1 MSQQDAEDRHHLIP
15 DLEEHRERLLSLAR
29 RNLNP
34 VLTRRISPED
44 VVQETFSAACRK
56 ADFLRNCPEIPVYCK
71 LRKLLFQT
79 ITDME
84 RKHLQSR
91 KRDAYREYEADG
103 GDPANGREN
112 FGDDSPRGPDWNMFA
127 DTVTGPLTQIARQD
141 RYELLRKTM
150 ESLPEH
156 DREILELRHFD
167 GMSNSEC
174 AEALH
179 LTQAAAS
186 VRYVRALEHL
196 KKQLIEFTEFRP

>member
-1 MSQQDAEDRHHLIP
+1 MPPQNAEDNPRIDP
-15 DLEEHRERLLSLAR
+15 DLEEHRGRLLTLAR

-34 VLTRRISPED
+34 VLARRFSPED
-44 VVQETFSAACRK
+44 VVQETFSAAYRK
-56 ADFLRNCPEIPVYCK
+56 LDFLRNCPEIPVYCK

-79 ITDME
+79 ITDLE

-91 KRDAYREYEADG
+91 KRDAYREQDVADEKEVSSSG
-103 GDPANGREN
+103 MNWD
-112 FGDDSPRGPDWNMFA
+112 MFA

-179 LTQAAAS
+179 LTQKAAS
-186 VRYVRALEHL
+186 IRYVRALEHL
-196 KKQLIEFTEFRP
+196 KKQLTDFSEFRP

>member
-1 MSQQDAEDRHHLIP
+1 MPPQDTEESSPIDPAFT
-15 DLEEHRERLLSLAR
+15 EHRARLLSLAR
-29 RNLNP
+29 LNLNP
-34 VLTRRISPED
+34 VLARRISPED
-44 VVQETFSAACRK
+44 VVQETLAAACRK
-56 ADFLRNCPEIPVYCK
+56 ADFMQNRPDVPVYCK
-71 LRKLLFQT
+71 LRRLLLQT
-79 ITDME
+79 ITDLE

-91 KRDAYREYEADG
+91 KRDAYREQEIAGAEDVS
-103 GDPANGREN
+103 
-112 FGDDSPRGPDWNMFA
+112 SPGVDWNMFA

-150 ESLPEH
+150 DALPDH

-174 AEALH
+174 AEVLH

-196 KKQLIEFTEFRP
+196 KKQLIEFSEFRP

>member
-1 MSQQDAEDRHHLIP
+1 MATQDAEEIHPDAP
-15 DLEEHRERLLSLAR
+15 DLTEHRDRLLALAR

-34 VLTRRISPED
+34 VLARRFSPED

-56 ADFLRNCPEIPVYCK
+56 ADFLRNRPDIPVYCK
-71 LRKLLFQT
+71 LRRLLFQT
-79 ITDME
+79 VTDLE
-84 RKHLQSR
+84 RKHLQSP
-91 KRDAYREYEADG
+91 KRDAYRELEVTDG
-103 GDPANGREN
+103 KDVS
-112 FGDDSPRGPDWNMFA
+112 SPELSWNMFA
-127 DTVTGPLTQIARQD
+127 DTVTGPLTQLARQD

-179 LTQAAAS
+179 LTQKAAS
-186 VRYVRALEHL
+186 IRYVRALEHL
-196 KKQLIEFTEFRP
+196 KKQLVEFTEFRQ

>member
-1 MSQQDAEDRHHLIP
+1 MKRYVILLIIVIIAV
-15 DLEEHRERLLSLAR
+15 LAA
-29 RNLNP
+29 LC
-34 VLTRRISPED
+34 VGCVDKTD
-44 VVQETFSAACRK
+44 ET
-56 ADFLRNCPEIPVYCK
+56 
-71 LRKLLFQT
+71 T
-79 ITDME
+79 ITDE
-84 RKHLQSR
+84 EFQ
-91 KRDAYREYEADG
+91 AAWNEIYAEGEYEADG

-127 DTVTGPLTQIARQD
+127 DTVTGPLTQLARQD
-141 RYELLRKTM
+141 RYELVRKTM
-150 ESLPEH
+150 ESLPEN

>member
-1 MSQQDAEDRHHLIP
+1 MSPQDAEDRHHMIP
-15 DLEEHRERLLSLAR
+15 DLEEHRSRLLALAR

-34 VLTRRISPED
+34 VLTRRFSPED
-44 VVQETFSAACRK
+44 VVQETFSAAYRK

-71 LRKLLFQT
+71 LRRLLFQT
-79 ITDME
+79 ITDLE

-91 KRDAYREYEADG
+91 KRDAYRECEVAGADLA
-103 GDPANGREN
+103 DARRDRE
-112 FGDDSPRGPDWNMFA
+112 DDSPHNLDWNLFA

-196 KKQLIEFTEFRP
+196 KKQLIEFTEFRT

>member
-1 MSQQDAEDRHHLIP
+1 MPSQDFEETDPVTSELA
-15 DLEEHRERLLSLAR
+15 EHRERLMNLAR

-34 VLTRRISPED
+34 VLARRISPED
-44 VVQETFSAACRK
+44 VVQETLAAACRK
-56 ADFLRNCPEIPVYCK
+56 TDFMRSRPDIPVYCK

-79 ITDME
+79 IADLE

-91 KRDAYREYEADG
+91 KRDAYREQEIADG
-103 GDPANGREN
+103 RDAGAPGA
-112 FGDDSPRGPDWNMFA
+112 DWNMFA

-150 ESLPEH
+150 ESLSEH

-167 GMSNSEC
+167 GMSNAEC

-179 LTQAAAS
+179 LTQKNAS
-186 VRYVRALEHL
+186 IRYVRALERL

>member
-1 MSQQDAEDRHHLIP
+1 MAPQDAEEIHPIDP
-15 DLEEHRERLLSLAR
+15 DLTEHRGRLLALAR

-34 VLTRRISPED
+34 VLARRFSPED

-56 ADFLRNCPEIPVYCK
+56 PDFLRNRPDIPVYCK

-79 ITDME
+79 ITDLE

-91 KRDAYREYEADG
+91 KRDAYRE
-103 GDPANGREN
+103 REVA
-112 FGDDSPRGPDWNMFA
+112 GEEDASSPGPDWNMFA

-179 LTQAAAS
+179 LTPAAAS
-186 VRYVRALEHL
+186 VRYVRALERL
-196 KKQLIEFTEFRP
+196 KKQLIEFTEFRQ

>member
-1 MSQQDAEDRHHLIP
+1 MAPQDAEEIHPIDP
-15 DLEEHRERLLSLAR
+15 DLTEHRGRLLALAR

-34 VLTRRISPED
+34 VLARRFSPED

-56 ADFLRNCPEIPVYCK
+56 PDFLRNRPDIPVYCK

-79 ITDME
+79 ITDLE

-91 KRDAYREYEADG
+91 KRDAYRE
-103 GDPANGREN
+103 REVT
-112 FGDDSPRGPDWNMFA
+112 GEEDASSPGPDWNMFA

-179 LTQAAAS
+179 LTPAAAS
-186 VRYVRALEHL
+186 VRYVRALERL

>member
-1 MSQQDAEDRHHLIP
+1 MAPQDADEMKPLDP
-15 DLEEHRERLLSLAR
+15 VFAEHRDRLLALAR

-34 VLTRRISPED
+34 VLARRFSPED

-56 ADFLRNCPEIPVYCK
+56 TDFLRNRPDIPVYCK

-79 ITDME
+79 ITDLE

-91 KRDAYREYEADG
+91 KRDAYRE
-103 GDPANGREN
+103 REVA
-112 FGDDSPRGPDWNMFA
+112 GEEDASSPGPDWNMFA

-179 LTQAAAS
+179 LTPAAAS

>member
-1 MSQQDAEDRHHLIP
+1 MPPQVAEESPRIDP
-15 DLEEHRERLLSLAR
+15 DLEEHRGRLLALAR

-34 VLTRRISPED
+34 ILARRFSPED
-44 VVQETFSAACRK
+44 VVQETFSSAYRK
-56 ADFLRNCPEIPVYCK
+56 LDFLRNRPEIPVYCK

-79 ITDME
+79 ITDLE

-91 KRDAYREYEADG
+91 KRDAYREQDMAGPEDVS
-103 GDPANGREN
+103 
-112 FGDDSPRGPDWNMFA
+112 SPGPNWDMFA

-179 LTQAAAS
+179 LTQKAAS
-186 VRYVRALEHL
+186 IRYVRALEHL
-196 KKQLIEFTEFRP
+196 KKQLIDFTEFRP

>member
-1 MSQQDAEDRHHLIP
+1 MPSQDFEETNPVDSALT
-15 DLEEHRERLLSLAR
+15 EHRARLLALAR

-34 VLTRRISPED
+34 VLVKRVSPED
-44 VVQETFSAACRK
+44 VVQETLAAACRK
-56 ADFLRNCPEIPVYCK
+56 TDFMQNCPDIPVYCK
-71 LRKLLFQT
+71 LRRLLFQT
-79 ITDME
+79 ITDLE

-91 KRDAYREYEADG
+91 KRDAYREQEIAGAED
-103 GDPANGREN
+103 AS
-112 FGDDSPRGPDWNMFA
+112 SPGVDWNMFA

-150 ESLPEH
+150 DALPDH

-167 GMSNSEC
+167 GMSNQEC

-179 LTQAAAS
+179 LTPKNAS
-186 VRYVRALEHL
+186 IRYVRALERL

>member
-1 MSQQDAEDRHHLIP
+1 MPPQ
-15 DLEEHRERLLSLAR
+15 DLENANPVDPALTEHRDRLLALAR

-34 VLTRRISPED
+34 VLARRISPED
-44 VVQETFSAACRK
+44 VVQETLSAACRK
-56 ADFLRNCPEIPVYCK
+56 ADFMRNCPEIPVYCK

-79 ITDME
+79 ITDLE
-84 RKHLQSR
+84 RRHLQSR
-91 KRDAYREYEADG
+91 KRDAYREQEVVDG
-103 GDPANGREN
+103 GDPS
-112 FGDDSPRGPDWNMFA
+112 SPGVNWNMFA

-150 ESLPEH
+150 ESLPEQ
-156 DREILELRHFD
+156 DRVILELRHFD

-179 LTQAAAS
+179 LTQKNAS
-186 VRYVRALEHL
+186 IRYVRALERL

>member
-1 MSQQDAEDRHHLIP
+1 MPPQDYEETPPATSSLT
-15 DLEEHRERLLSLAR
+15 EHRDRLLALAR

-34 VLTRRISPED
+34 VLARRISPED

-56 ADFLRNCPEIPVYCK
+56 EDFMRNCPEIPVYCK
-71 LRKLLFQT
+71 LRKLLFQI
-79 ITDME
+79 ITDLE

-91 KRDAYREYEADG
+91 KRDAYREQEIADGREAD
-103 GDPANGREN
+103 
-112 FGDDSPRGPDWNMFA
+112 SPGLNWNLFA
-127 DTVTGPLTQIARQD
+127 DTVTGPLTQIARRD

-156 DREILELRHFD
+156 DRVILELRHFD

-179 LTQAAAS
+179 LTQKNAS
-186 VRYVRALEHL
+186 IRYVRALEHL